1 MKDHNFHVAT
11 SIAKGLEER
20 FHVAFHEPYIK
31 PLLENEWETYL
42 WERKMELRGEVWQF
56 SSNVMCFLNEK
67 LLGTET
73 DFSSWAKEKWD
84 FTVVQP
90 STFYMDLAEDYYC
103 KYLQNT
109 GHQFVFMDME
119 IAGEKVGR
127 LLFQLFTD
135 VCPKTTKNFEALC
148 TGEQGLTA
156 SGLPLCYK
164 GTVFHRVVPNGWVQD
179 ISPKHR
185 GDGGESIY
193 GPTFEDESFDVP
205 HSKRGILG
213 MANKGPHSNGSQFY
227 ITLQPTPWMDKTY
240 VAFGQLVEVLLLF
253 GASIAAESDECPPI
267 KDCER
272 CEANSLCQWANCSLV
287 IGCVNRTEAEDNCLN
302 ATCSGPA
309 LTTPKVFPFPTTAPV
324 STTHVTTTNTTDNS
338 TVPTMTPTNST
349 TTTPAAPSTSTT
361 APINGTTSLIPTA
374 EPHHNTFD
382 AASFIGGIVLVLGLQ
397 AVIFFLYKF
406 CKSKER
412 NYHTL

>member
-1 MKDHNFHVAT
+1 MDSRAVFVA
-11 SIAKGLEER
+11 
-20 FHVAFHEPYIK
+20 V
-31 PLLENEWETYL
+31 
-42 WERKMELRGEVWQF
+42 
-56 SSNVMCFLNEK
+56 
-67 LLGTET
+67 
-73 DFSSWAKEKWD
+73 
-84 FTVVQP
+84 
-90 STFYMDLAEDYYC
+90 
-103 KYLQNT
+103 
-109 GHQFVFMDME
+109 
-119 IAGEKVGR
+119 
-127 LLFQLFTD
+127 
-135 VCPKTTKNFEALC
+135 
-148 TGEQGLTA
+148 
-156 SGLPLCYK
+156 
-164 GTVFHRVVPNGWVQD
+164 
-179 ISPKHR
+179 
-185 GDGGESIY
+185 
-193 GPTFEDESFDVP
+193 
-205 HSKRGILG
+205 
-213 MANKGPHSNGSQFY
+213 
-227 ITLQPTPWMDKTY
+227 
-240 VAFGQLVEVLLLF
+240 VLLLF

-302 ATCSGPA
+302 ATCS
-309 LTTPKVFPFPTTAPV
+309 
-324 STTHVTTTNTTDNS
+324 DNS